1 MSSDTNTPIFQP
13 GQEWT
18 IKDSGMT
25 IVIGVVE
32 PYAKGTAISI
42 SVFDVPWPPAMGA
55 ETTHMAHVPFDS
67 HALAQSVD
75 KLMATDVAP
84 AEEFEGGYQDWK
96 AAKGGV
102 FTILVTGL
110 PGLMFKTVSDG
121 TPS

>member
-1 MSSDTNTPIFQP
+1 MDAAGGPAFEV

-32 PYAKGTAISI
+32 PYAKGTAVSI
-42 SVFDVPWPPAMGA
+42 SVFDVPCPPAMGA

-67 HALAQSVD
+67 QALAQSVD
-75 KLMATDVAP
+75 RLVATNVTP
-84 AEEFEGGYQDWK
+84 AEEFEGGYRDWK

-102 FTILVTGL
+102 FKIPVIGL
-110 PGLMFKTVSDG
+110 PDLLFKTVSDG
-121 TPS
+121 KPS